1 MQSMLQ
7 DMCPLIRR
15 GPKRELK
22 GVDKIYSEGITRHG
36 EIDIMARNG
45 QEVVAVEVKS
55 TLGVPEVDHFLNVLK
70 RFTLFF
76 PEYKDKKIY
85 GAVAYLKLYESADR
99 YAIKKGL
106 FVIKATGDSACIIN
120 KKDFKPLDF
129 SQK

>member
-1 MQSMLQ
+1 MLQ

-129 SQK
+129 SPK